1 MLSKLSLQRLKIV
14 LSLLLGLWVL
24 LYFNLSEIDS
34 IFKNSPL
41 SESLPKPLF
50 DALSFFFY
58 EVPKVF
64 LLLLLIVFVAG
75 VVRSFFPPE
84 KTRALL
90 SGKSLFF
97 GNVSAASLGIVTPFC
112 SCSAIPLFLGFVS
125 SGVPL
130 GVTFSFLI
138 SAPMVNEVALV
149 LLLELFGWQTAL
161 LYLSTGLSIA
171 IVAGFIIGKLKLES
185 WVEPWVYESGINSE
199 EYKPEQTTFQER
211 IAAGEDAVKDIFKKI
226 WLYIILGI
234 ALGAGIHG
242 IVPENMLAGFM
253 GKDAWWSVPLAV
265 ILGIPMYSNAAG
277 IIPIVQSLLA
287 KGASLGTVLA
297 FMMSVI
303 ALSLPEM
310 LILRNVLKLQLIAV
324 FAGVVGFGIMVVG
337 FLFNLVL

>member
-1 MLSKLSLQRLKIV
+1 M
-14 LSLLLGLWVL
+14 LGLWVL
-24 LYFNLSEIDS
+24 LYFNLSVIYSTFE
-34 IFKNSPL
+34 NSRI
-41 SESLPKPLF
+41 SASLPKPLF
-50 DALSFFFY
+50 EALLFFLY

-138 SAPMVNEVALV
+138 AAPMVNEVALV

-161 LYLSTGLSIA
+161 LYLTTGLSIA
-171 IVAGFIIGKLKLES
+171 IFAGYIIGKLKLES

-199 EYKPEQTTFQER
+199 NYSPKQTTFQER

-234 ALGAGIHG
+234 AIGAGIHG
-242 IVPENMLAGFM
+242 FVPENLLAGFM

-265 ILGIPMYSNAAG
+265 LLGIPMYSNAAG
-277 IIPIVQSLLA
+277 MIPIVQSLLA

-303 ALSLPEM
+303 ALSLPEII
-310 LILRNVLKLQLIAV
+310 ILKNVLKIKLIAV
-324 FAGVVGFGIMVVG
+324 FVGVVGFGIMIVG
-337 FLFNLVL
+337 YLFNFIL